1 VNDGWSV
8 KRMIRS
14 IMLSST
20 YQQSATFDRAK
31 YNLDPDNKLLWRMNQ
46 RRLEAEAIRDG
57 MLAASGK
64 LTTQAP
70 IGSVALDLPPV
81 EVRPG
86 RFNPSEIL
94 ASMNFRSVYLP
105 VFRNAVPDVLEA
117 FDFADPN
124 AVSGARDVTT
134 VAPQALFMLNNTFVT
149 SHAQAMAYRVATQA
163 AKTDGARV
171 DLAYKLALGRP
182 ASSSERDR
190 AVSYV
195 WNYLRDPAAVRGK
208 TDEKAKVD
216 AWASLCQALM
226 ASAEFRYLN

>member
-1 VNDGWSV
+1 
-8 KRMIRS
+8 
-14 IMLSST
+14 
-20 YQQSATFDRAK
+20 
-31 YNLDPDNKLLWRMNQ
+31 
-46 RRLEAEAIRDG
+46 
-57 MLAASGK
+57 
-64 LTTQAP
+64 
-70 IGSVALDLPPV
+70 
-81 EVRPG
+81 
-86 RFNPSEIL
+86 
-94 ASMNFRSVYLP
+94 
-105 VFRNAVPDVLEA
+105 
-117 FDFADPN
+117 
-124 AVSGARDVTT
+124 
-134 VAPQALFMLNNTFVT
+134 
-149 SHAQAMAYRVATQA
+149 MAYRVATQA